1 VNARLT
7 GATYPSMLARHFLPR
22 GAWLMRN
29 LMLKEATSGRAVLR
43 YLEEHGDL
51 FHPGMERGVIPENF
65 ILNEHGRVE
74 KGQFL
79 CIGSSTAECHE
90 LLLRTERDLPIDW
103 DYLKD

>member
-1 VNARLT
+1 
-7 GATYPSMLARHFLPR
+7 
-22 GAWLMRN
+22 MRN

-51 FHPGMERGVIPENF
+51 FHPDMERGVIPENF